1 MPIPIVL
8 GNSRRVYQIAPRA
21 FGSDSTMNVSSLRPI
36 YADDIENFSFWPSL
50 PRLVALHAE
59 YSSCFASIPP
69 PGGQHILYP
78 HRDVAASLMASELL
92 YGPTSVPAMPHHASV
107 PRLRLTTAGFHSRRR
122 GDFAWSHFFP
132 RSVGFAPTASRAIGA
147 FTIAPSILC
156 QDQAT
161 PSISSYSASPLRQRR
176 TKTPSRFHSKKYL
189 WMELALP
196 NSLFGKAFHW
206 HPVRSTKI
214 IASNTL
220 RGSIRFR
227 PPPGRR
233 RYFRF
238 FFRFRLGIRGSTR
251 LHNSSDMV
259 HDLMALMASHY
270 HDRLV
275 NVNSY
280 LRISTNLPAPL
291 NASGRQEE
299 GRTKTLRL

>member
-1 MPIPIVL
+1 MHRPIPTMPHDF
-8 GNSRRVYQIAPRA
+8 RRVYQIGPAA
-21 FGSDSTMNVSSLRPI
+21 YGSGSTMNAFAPLPICANGIEDFSS
-36 YADDIENFSFWPSL
+36 SPSL
-50 PRLVALHAE
+50 PRLAVVHGE
-59 YSSCFASIPP
+59 YSSYFASIPQ
-69 PGGQHILYP
+69 PGNQHILCP
-78 HRDVAASLMASELL
+78 RRDVDAVPFFLMALELPH
-92 YGPTSVPAMPHHASV
+92 GPTSVPAVPHHACV

-132 RSVGFAPTASRAIGA
+132 RSVGFAPTASKARGA

-156 QDQAT
+156 QDQAI

-196 NSLFGKAFHW
+196 NSLFGRAFHW

-214 IASNTL
+214 IPSNTL

-238 FFRFRLGIRGSTR
+238 FGRFHLGIRGSTR
-251 LHNSSDMV
+251 LHNSLDTV
-259 HDLMALMASHY
+259 HDLMALMIVIY
-270 HDRLV
+270 HGRPKRV
-275 NVNSY
+275 NIY
-280 LRISTNLPAPL
+280 LRIS
-291 NASGRQEE
+291 S
-299 GRTKTLRL
+299 KSK

>member
-8 GNSRRVYQIAPRA
+8 GNFRRVYQIAPRVS
-21 FGSDSTMNVSSLRPI
+21 GSDLTMNGSSLLPI
-36 YADDIENFSFWPSL
+36 CANGIANFSSWPSL
-50 PRLVALHAE
+50 PHPAVLHAE
-59 YSSCFASIPP
+59 HSSCFASIPQ
-69 PGGQHILYP
+69 PGNQHILYP
-78 HRDVAASLMASELL
+78 RKDVAASLMVSELR

-132 RSVGFAPTASRAIGA
+132 RSVGFAPTASRAKGA

-156 QDQAT
+156 QDQAM
-161 PSISSYSASPLRQRR
+161 PSISSYSASPLRQSR

-214 IASNTL
+214 IAPNTL
-220 RGSIRFR
+220 RGSMRFR

-233 RYFRF
+233 KYFRF
-238 FFRFRLGIRGSTR
+238 FFRFRPGIRGSTR
-251 LHNSSDMV
+251 LHNSLDTV
-259 HDLMALMASHY
+259 HDLMALMACHY
-270 HDRLV
+270 HDRPV
-275 NVNSY
+275 HVKSY
-280 LRISTNLPAPL
+280 LRIST
-291 NASGRQEE
+291 
-299 GRTKTLRL
+299 

>member
-1 MPIPIVL
+1 MHRPIPTML
-8 GNSRRVYQIAPRA
+8 HSFRHVYQIGPAVS
-21 FGSDSTMNVSSLRPI
+21 GSDSTMNAFAPLPICADGIEDFSS
-36 YADDIENFSFWPSL
+36 SPSL
-50 PRLVALHAE
+50 PRLAAVHGE
-59 YSSCFASIPP
+59 YSPCFASIAQPDN
-69 PGGQHILYP
+69 QHIPYL
-78 HRDVAASLMASELL
+78 HRDVAADLFSLMALELSC
-92 YGPTSVPAMPHHASV
+92 GPTSVPATPHHACV

-132 RSVGFAPTASRAIGA
+132 RSVGFAPTASRAKGA

-156 QDQAT
+156 QDQAM

-176 TKTPSRFHSKKYL
+176 TKTPSPFHSKKYL

-196 NSLFGKAFHW
+196 NSLFGRAFHW

-214 IASNTL
+214 IPSNTL

-238 FFRFRLGIRGSTR
+238 FCRFHLGIRGSTR
-251 LHNSSDMV
+251 FHNSLDTV
-259 HDLMALMASHY
+259 HDLMAPMVVIY
-270 HDRLV
+270 HDRPM

-280 LRISTNLPAPL
+280 LRIS
-291 NASGRQEE
+291 S
-299 GRTKTLRL
+299 